1 MKKIAALIL
10 LINFCVPVWAQKE
23 FNPKIKPDKPKEFVI
38 NQIEKSSALYKQVA
52 KDIWGYAELG
62 FLETKSTT
70 RLQTV
75 LGEAGFTVQ
84 AGVSGMPTAFVATYG
99 TGGPVIGILAEFDAL
114 PGLSQDSVFSKD
126 PIIESGAGHACG
138 HNLFGTAST
147 AAAVALKTWLA
158 ENKMPGTI
166 KVFGTPA
173 EEGGSAKV
181 YMVRDG
187 LFNGVDAVLHWHP
200 SNANDASPSSCLAI
214 KQTMFRFY
222 GRSSHAAAAPHAGRS
237 ALDGL
242 EAMNYMVN
250 MMREHVP
257 QEARIHY
264 IINKGGLA
272 ANVVPD
278 FAEAEYMVRHPDA
291 RVVEEIW
298 DRIVKAGEGAALGSG
313 TSMKHE
319 VISGSYNLMPNETL
333 AKLMYDNLLKV
344 GGVKYT
350 ADEVEFAKEIQATLN
365 TKAPDISTAQTVQP
379 FKVGGFFPASTDVG
393 DITWV
398 VPTAGLGT
406 ATWVPGVSA
415 HSWQAVAT
423 GGRSI
428 GLKGMLNAAKIIAMT
443 GIDIFMNPTTLVNA
457 RKELDAKLGPGF
469 QYKSMI
475 GDRKPP
481 LDFRQGKN

>member
-1 MKKIAALIL
+1 MKNITLGFML
-10 LINFCVPVWAQKE
+10 LSVNIFAQKE
-23 FNPKIKPDKPKEFVI
+23 FNPKVKSDKPKEFVI
-38 NQIEKSSALYKQVA
+38 NQIEKNSALYKQVA

-62 FLETKSTT
+62 FKETQSTI
-70 RLQTV
+70 RLQSV
-75 LGEAGFTVQ
+75 LSQAGFTVQ

-99 TGGPVIGILAEFDAL
+99 ASGPVIGILAEFDAL
-114 PGLSQDSVFSKD
+114 PGLSQDSVFTKD
-126 PIIESGAGHACG
+126 PLIESGAGHACG

-158 ENKMPGTI
+158 DNKIPGTI

-222 GRSSHAAAAPHAGRS
+222 GRSSHAAAAPQAGRS

-250 MMREHVP
+250 LMREHVP

-298 DRIVKAGEGAALGSG
+298 ERIVQASQGAAQG
-313 TSMKHE
+313 TGTTTKHE

-333 AKLMYDNLLKV
+333 AKVMYENLVKV
-344 GGVKYT
+344 GGVIYT
-350 ADEVEFAKEIQATLN
+350 PAEVEFAKQLQSTLN
-365 TKAPDISTAQTVQP
+365 TKAPDLSMAQAVQP

-406 ATWVPGVSA
+406 ATWVPGVPA

-443 GIDIFMNPTTLVNA
+443 GVDLFLNPAIMTA
-457 RKELDAKLGPGF
+457 AQKELETKLGPGF

-481 LDFRQGKN
+481 LDFREGKN